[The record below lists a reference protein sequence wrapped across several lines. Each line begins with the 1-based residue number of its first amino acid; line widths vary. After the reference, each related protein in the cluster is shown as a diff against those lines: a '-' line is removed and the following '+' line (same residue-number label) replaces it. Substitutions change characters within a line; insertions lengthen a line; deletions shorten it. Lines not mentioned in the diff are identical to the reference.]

1 MTTTVFLTGDRS
13 QGPMPAAQ
21 ITAIVI
27 NQIVAQTNDDTG
39 IRFITGNSESGIE
52 RAVRYLI
59 PSQALKVVDYEL
71 DKEGYVDFESTFA
84 SVAGEV
90 DKTVVIHTD
99 PLNSRLAKAAIVQF
113 KDVEF
118 PLDAVLNAA
127 PDDASSLLGDEKNSE

>member
-27 NQIVAQTNDDTG
+27 NQIVAQTNDETG
-39 IRFITGNSESGIE
+39 IRFVTGNLESGIE

-59 PSQALKVVDYEL
+59 PSQALKVVNYDVDE
-71 DKEGYVDFESTFA
+71 EGRVQFESAFA

-118 PLDAVLNAA
+118 PLEAVLNSA
-127 PDDASSLLGDEKNSE
+127 PDDASSLLGDEKAPE